1 MKGYELDKLAELV
14 HPDLDEAIERELEHI
29 ASEYGLNEE
38 LVTIAWETWVLKRA
52 NQVEG

>member
-29 ASEYGLNEE
+29 VSEYGE

-52 NQVEG
+52 KQVEG